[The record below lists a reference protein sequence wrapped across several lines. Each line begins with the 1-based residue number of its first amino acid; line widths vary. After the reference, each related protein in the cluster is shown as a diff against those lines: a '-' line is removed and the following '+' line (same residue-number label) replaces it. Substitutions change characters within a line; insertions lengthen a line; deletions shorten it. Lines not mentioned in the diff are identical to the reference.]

1 MSLLG
6 ALTHTQ
12 KCNPL
17 EIWKRYQTNFIR
29 KPQPLQFFYYKLFNK
44 LLVMKNIFSLIYIFC
59 VQRSAV
65 SNQWS
70 AVSDDD
76 GRIFWSWVV
85 CVICCLFVSL
95 NTLVFVR
102 VRVPV
107 VFYLNMSKKGKKQDV
122 NDDRSKRH
130 LKNIILLN
138 IDLCACV
145 CACVRACLCF
155 NE

>member
-44 LLVMKNIFSLIYIFC
+44 LLVMKSIFFCNIYFL
-59 VQRSAV
+59 QSAG
-65 SNQWS
+65 SGQWS

-76 GRIFWSWVV
+76 GR
-85 CVICCLFVSL
+85 
-95 NTLVFVR
+95 VF
-102 VRVPV
+102 
-107 VFYLNMSKKGKKQDV
+107 
-122 NDDRSKRH
+122 
-130 LKNIILLN
+130 
-138 IDLCACV
+138 
-145 CACVRACLCF
+145 
-155 NE
+155 